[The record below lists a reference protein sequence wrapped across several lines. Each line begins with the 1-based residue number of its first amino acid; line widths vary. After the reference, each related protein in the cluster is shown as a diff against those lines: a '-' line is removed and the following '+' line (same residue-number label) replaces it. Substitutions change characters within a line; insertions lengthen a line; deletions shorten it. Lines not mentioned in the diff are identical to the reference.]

1 MIKMKAIFLIFS
13 LLPLSAYARA
23 GSSSEGGGLLI
34 GLIAVGIG
42 FLASAVV
49 GEKII
54 GKGQDTS
61 FTIFV
66 GFVVI
71 IFVFSLLAAI
81 FN

>member
-1 MIKMKAIFLIFS
+1 MKAIFVILS
-13 LLPLSAYARA
+13 LLPLSAAARA
-23 GSSSEGGGLLI
+23 GSSDQGGILFF

-42 FLASAVV
+42 FLVCAVV

-61 FTIFV
+61 LILFV
-66 GFVVI
+66 GFLAVI
-71 IFVFSLLAAI
+71 FIFGILGTL